1 MRVLVND
8 AAREVPGGAR
18 VADLL
23 LELGLTEARGLAVAL
38 NDEVVPR
45 AEWGH
50 RALREG
56 DAVLIIRA
64 SQGG

>member
-8 AAREVPGGAR
+8 AAREVSSGAR
-18 VADLL
+18 VAELL

-45 AEWGH
+45 AEWG
-50 RALREG
+50 RRELREG